1 MNPDDNSG
9 SRGANQAELSLIMLF
24 FLGFDL
30 RPFLY
35 PTQFPFQY
43 KKIDALAAKLQEQYE
58 RAAPTEKAKVD

>member
-1 MNPDDNSG
+1 MTTV
-9 SRGANQAELSLIMLF
+9 SLFAADPAGLPLIVHLPT
-24 FLGFDL
+24 GFDL

-58 RAAPTEKAKVD
+58 RAAPSEKAKVD